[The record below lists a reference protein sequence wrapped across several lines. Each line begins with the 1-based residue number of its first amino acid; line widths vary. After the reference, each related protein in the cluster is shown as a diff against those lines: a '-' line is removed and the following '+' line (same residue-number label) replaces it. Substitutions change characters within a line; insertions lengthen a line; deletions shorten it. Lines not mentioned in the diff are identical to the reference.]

1 MFFTSRSQCIPPEAH
16 TGYSPPDV
24 GSATC
29 WVGLRT
35 PYSERRISRTESGEG
50 TPASNLRPRLV
61 TSRSLEALVRKR
73 MRELER
79 AFQLAQSGTVRSID
93 DIRVRLRKEGYSA
106 SQLTGRSLIKQL
118 RAIINSVQTKR
129 HVK

>member
-1 MFFTSRSQCIPPEAH
+1 MFSTSRSQRIPPKAR

-29 WVGLRT
+29 WVRLRT
-35 PYSERRISRTESGEG
+35 LYSERRISRTESGEG
-50 TPASNLRPRLV
+50 TPASNLRPQLV

-106 SQLTGRSLIKQL
+106 SQLTGRTLIKQL
-118 RAIINSVQTKR
+118 RAIINSVQTER
-129 HVK
+129 RVE